1 MKNFGLIILLIFL
14 SSCGYSSIYKK
25 KTSSNF
31 QINIIETKG
40 DKVMNNLIENQIKLY
55 SSPNSENI
63 YNLKIDTDYN
73 KTVLTKDSSGVITDY
88 SLSVIS
94 IFSINLEDTDEIF
107 EFVENINIK
116 NQTDT
121 FEQITYEDNIKRNFA
136 YSIREK
142 LITSILSL
150 NDN

>member
-121 FEQITYEDNIKRNFA
+121 FEQITYENNIKRNFA
-136 YSIREK
+136 SSIREK
-142 LITSILSL
+142 LISSILSL

>member
-121 FEQITYEDNIKRNFA
+121 FEQITYENNIRRNFA
-136 YSIREK
+136 SSIREK
-142 LITSILSL
+142 LISSILSL

>member
-1 MKNFGLIILLIFL
+1 MKNLKFIILFL
-14 SSCGYSSIYKK
+14 LLSNCGYSSIYKNQ
-25 KTSSNF
+25 TSLNF

-40 DKVMNNLIENQIKLY
+40 DKVMNNLIENQINLY
-55 SSPNSENI
+55 SSNDSENI
-63 YNLKIDTDYN
+63 YNLKIDTDYS
-73 KTVLTKDSSGVITDY
+73 KTVLTKNSSGVITDY

-94 IFSINLEDTDEIF
+94 IFSINLEDRNEIF

-121 FEQITYEDNIKRNFA
+121 FEQIIYEDNIKRNFA
-136 YSIREK
+136 SSIREK
-142 LITSILSL
+142 LISSILSL